1 MKRKPQGLTLAAE
14 LDRMRWDYSPGTDR
28 SFLLASVERMF
39 ASVAWEITP
48 QHLTPMAE
56 RPEGDSRDSNTED
69 FETQPLE
76 CLTFRRRS

>member
-1 MKRKPQGLTLAAE
+1 MKRKPRGLTLAAE

-28 SFLLASVERMF
+28 SFLLASVEKMF

-56 RPEGDSRDSNTED
+56 RHNADSRDSTTED

-76 CLTFRRRS
+76 RLVFNRRS